1 MPVFQSANFLCTTT
15 GLKNSAWPG
24 TACYIHLIS
33 LCAHAISG
41 FPIWV
46 RLVGDI
52 LGKMA
57 KNCMKITKSTFF
69 AQNRG
74 GTWGQANCLGSAGGI
89 PPSLLQLVETL
100 RLILGLSQT
109 FLTAKTWLRNIFFEK
124 FPHDNIQ
131 QNFWENHPVVNFNC
145 SSVCKVILC
154 FEKFSQML
162 RQDP

>member
-33 LCAHAISG
+33 LCAYAISG

-46 RLVGDI
+46 LLVGDI

-69 AQNRG
+69 AQNRE

-89 PPSLLQLVETL
+89 PPQSSPTSGNPASYSWTQSDIFNCKYLVEKYFFWK
-100 RLILGLSQT
+100 IS
-109 FLTAKTWLRNIFFEK
+109 TW
-124 FPHDNIQ
+124 
-131 QNFWENHPVVNFNC
+131 
-145 SSVCKVILC
+145 
-154 FEKFSQML
+154 
-162 RQDP
+162 